1 MNMPDPTTTVDS
13 GSLAQVLIGLGEIK
27 TDLAVVKTKLEAVPD
42 HEQRI
47 RSLERFRFTIAGA
60 GTLGGGLAALLI
72 NYLQNMHH

>member
-1 MNMPDPTTTVDS
+1 MPPPDPTTTVDT
-13 GSLAQVLIGLGEIK
+13 GSLAAVLIGLGEIK

-60 GTLGGGLAALLI
+60 GALAGALAAWLI
-72 NYLQNMHH
+72 TYLQNIHH